1 MKLINAYIV
10 VSPERGSCMFSEK
23 ELKGFKDIDI
33 DKVNK
38 CELVE
43 LENIILDKE
52 DSKINKL
59 VCYMQQIKNPY
70 CYKCGDV
77 GVKLEFTQSSISL
90 EDLLTKFLIYKKQS

>member
-1 MKLINAYIV
+1 
-10 VSPERGSCMFSEK
+10 MFSEK

-43 LENIILDKE
+43 LENIILGKE

-59 VCYMQQIKNPY
+59 VCYVQQIKNPY
-70 CYKCGDV
+70 CYKCGDI
-77 GVKLEFTQSSISL
+77 GVKLEFMQSSISL